1 MQKTKPINLILSK
14 LILSIKTDT
23 FFMYWG
29 KRLYKI
35 PSNIKT
41 KDIDNNIKLKA
52 FKSRNINNFNY
63 FYSFI
68 LLKNLKNSLSGDKTK
83 VVSSLFK
90 ARVYAFID
98 L

>member
-41 KDIDNNIKLKA
+41 KDIAKNIKLKT
-52 FKSRNINNFNY
+52 FKSRNINNLDD
-63 FYSFI
+63 FYSVI
-68 LLKNLKNSLSGDKTK
+68 LLKNLKNSLSGDKITE
-83 VVSSLFK
+83 VSPPINAVS
-90 ARVYAFID
+90 
-98 L
+98 